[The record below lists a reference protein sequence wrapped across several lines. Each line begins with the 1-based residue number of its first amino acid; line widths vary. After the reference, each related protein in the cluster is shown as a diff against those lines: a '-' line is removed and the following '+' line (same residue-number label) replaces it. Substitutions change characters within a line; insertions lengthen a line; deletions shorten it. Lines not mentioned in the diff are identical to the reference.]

1 MQQVLPG
8 RQNIRGCEY
17 LVDPRFVFHFCYSMT
32 AVGAVIAL
40 EWEALT

>member
-8 RQNIRGCEY
+8 RQNIRGCGY

-32 AVGAVIAL
+32 ALGALIVL